1 MSLIG
6 NTIVNFTTQVNES
19 GYALEQKVCK
29 YLDSM
34 NIPYRYNRTNGIDF
48 IINGNIHMDCKA
60 QKMSGSI
67 GDKLPTN
74 CFNYIRKYNL
84 DEVFILQPYY
94 PILQYVGEHLEHLEE
109 TMNVKIHILDW
120 KDFTYLMNGRTF
132 DNRKPYN
139 YTKRSGIKLNPP
151 SNMNIN
157 KFFSI

>member
-120 KDFTYLMNGRTF
+120 KDFTYLMNGGTF